1 MARQAPLNRFRN
13 IGIMAHIDAGKT
25 TTTERILFYTGVS
38 YKIGEVHE
46 GTATM
51 DWMEQEQERGIT
63 ITSAATTC
71 FWKRN
76 GDEYRI
82 NIIDTPGHVD
92 FTIEVERS
100 LRVLDGA
107 VAVFDA
113 VAGVQPQSETV
124 WRQADKYNVPRIAFI
139 NKMDRPGADFDHA
152 VDTIRTRLSANPVC
166 VQMPIGAEDQFAG
179 IVDLI
184 EMKALYWKDDKMG
197 ANYNVEEIPANMVDA
212 VKAAHDKMVESIAD
226 ADDEI
231 AMKYLEGEAISNEE
245 IRAALRRGC
254 ISLKLVPVVCGTAFK
269 NKGVQPL
276 LDAVIDYMPSP
287 TDIAAVKGVTPKG
300 EEVERPADDKA
311 PFSALAFK
319 IMADKHVG
327 QLSFVRIYSGT
338 LKSGSYVLNSTK
350 DSKERV
356 GRIMKMHANKR
367 EDVEEAYAGEIVA
380 VAGLKQV
387 TTGDTICVESHP
399 VILEEMEFPTPVI
412 SLAIEP
418 KTRQDQ
424 EKLGIAM
431 GRLAQ
436 EDPSFRV
443 TTDQETNQTIISGMG
458 ELHLEI
464 IVDRLKREYGV
475 EANVGKPQVA
485 YRETI
490 KQAAKA
496 EEKYSR
502 QTGGRGQYGHV
513 VLEIEPNEP
522 GAGFEFINK
531 IVGGVIPKEY
541 IPAVEKGVREALEGG
556 VLAGYELVDVKVTLT
571 FGSYHEVDS
580 SEMAFKIAGSIAFKE
595 AARKAK
601 PVLLEP
607 VMKVEVVTPEDYMG
621 SVTGDLSSRR
631 GRIEGMA
638 SRPGTQIITAM
649 VPLAE
654 MFGYETDLRSM
665 SQGRAASTM
674 HFHRYEEAPKSVS
687 EEVIAKVQGAAK

>member
-1 MARQAPLNRFRN
+1 MARQAPLSRFRN

-25 TTTERILFYTGVS
+25 TTTERVLFYTGIS

-51 DWMEQEQERGIT
+51 DWMVQEQERGIT

-76 GDEYRI
+76 GEEYRI

-152 VDTIRTRLSANPVC
+152 VDTIRTRLAANPVSI
-166 VQMPIGAEDQFAG
+166 QMPIGAEDRFKG
-179 IVDLI
+179 VIDLI
-184 EMKALYWKDDKMG
+184 DMKSVVWKDETKG
-197 ANYNVEEIPANMVDA
+197 AEYAVEGIPADLKEQVE
-212 VKAAHDKMVESIAD
+212 AAREKMIEVIAD

-231 AMKYLEGEAISNEE
+231 ATKYLEGAEISAAE

-254 ISLKLVPVVCGTAFK
+254 IAIKLVPVVCGSAFK

-276 LDAVIDYMPSP
+276 LDAVIDYLPSP
-287 TDIAAVKGVTPKG
+287 MDIAAVQGVDMKGK
-300 EEVERPADDKA
+300 EVERKADDKE
-311 PFSALAFK
+311 PFSALVFK

-327 QLSFVRIYSGT
+327 QLSFARIYSGA
-338 LKSGSYVLNSTK
+338 LKAGSYVLNSTRG
-350 DSKERV
+350 SKERV

-367 EDVEEAYAGEIVA
+367 EDVDEAYAGEIVA

-387 TTGDTICVESHP
+387 TTGDTICADSHP
-399 VILEEMEFPTPVI
+399 VILEAMEFPAPVI

-418 KTRQDQ
+418 KTRPDQ
-424 EKLGIAM
+424 EKLGIAL

-490 KQAAKA
+490 RKPAKG
-496 EEKYSR
+496 EEKYVR
-502 QTGGRGQYGHV
+502 QTGGRGQYGHA

-531 IVGGVIPKEY
+531 IVGGVIPREY
-541 IPAVEKGVREALEGG
+541 IPAVEKGVVEAMEGG
-556 VLAGYELVDVKVTLT
+556 ILAGYEMVDVKVRLV
-571 FGSYHEVDS
+571 FGSFHEVDS
-580 SEMAFKIAGSIAFKE
+580 SEMAFKIAGSIAFKT
-595 AARKAK
+595 AARAAS
-601 PVLLEP
+601 PALLEP
-607 VMKVEVVTPEDYMG
+607 VMKVEVVTPEEYMG
-621 SVTGDLSSRR
+621 SVTGDINSRR
-631 GRIEGMA
+631 GRIEGMI
-638 SRPGTQIITAM
+638 SRTGTQIITAM

-665 SQGRAASTM
+665 TQGRASSTM

-687 EEVIAKVQGAAK
+687 EEIIAKVQGASK